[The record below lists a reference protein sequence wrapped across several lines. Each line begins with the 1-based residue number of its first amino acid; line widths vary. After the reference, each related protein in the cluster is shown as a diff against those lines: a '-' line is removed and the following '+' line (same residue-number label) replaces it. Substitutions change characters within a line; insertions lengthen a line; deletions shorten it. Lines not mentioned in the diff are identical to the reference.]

1 MTNYFPIQGRAPV
14 PGCLPVRGPM
24 DLTVSICI
32 EFSDKATD
40 GAQASED
47 WSSLMEICD
56 LINGTEDG
64 CVYNTIFGPTML
76 SLF

>member
-1 MTNYFPIQGRAPV
+1 MTNYFSIQEKGTCPRLPSS
-14 PGCLPVRGPM
+14 PGLM

-64 CVYNTIFGPTML
+64 CVY
-76 SLF
+76 